1 MAKKIIDDF
10 EYLDQ
15 FQDYTKYFLTC
26 EENSENYTSEKCNS
40 VFIKIF
46 NTILFEHD
54 ENRKSKQVAYLVFWL
69 NFIIELKNRRIEEP
83 LLTTIITIID
93 KLDLQQLIGFTA
105 PSLPMDFYA
114 ELNYETRKIFDND
127 MALTNAQLDMLFA
140 IFERKNM
147 IVSAPTSYGKTGVA
161 LKSLLV
167 SLDKGYIN
175 NFLVILPTKSLINE
189 YRKNINNFFSD
200 RIDSIVVSEAPYV
213 KPESNK
219 SVFLFTQERFLIFN
233 NNFPDFKFDY
243 AVLDEVQDLI
253 NVVKSSDNERSVLL
267 AKSISILAACE
278 VPMSFFD
285 AVYQRSVWFIC
296 QQIYFNGQ
304 SCRYR

>member
-10 EYLDQ
+10 GYLDQ
-15 FQDYTKYFLTC
+15 FKDYTNYFLTC

-40 VFIKIF
+40 IFIKIF
-46 NTILFEHD
+46 NTILFEQD

-69 NFIIELKNRRIEEP
+69 NFIIELKHRQIEEP
-83 LLTTIITIID
+83 LLTTLMTIID

-105 PSLPMDFYA
+105 SSLPMDFSA
-114 ELNYETRKIFDND
+114 ELNYETRKIFDNN

-167 SLDKGYIN
+167 SLDKGYIH

-189 YRKNINNFFSD
+189 YRKSINSFFNN
-200 RIDSIVVSEAPYV
+200 RLDSIVVSEAPYV

-219 SVFLFTQERFLIFN
+219 AVFLFTQERFLIFN
-233 NNFPDFKFDY
+233 NNFPDSSLIMLCSMRFK
-243 AVLDEVQDLI
+243 I
-253 NVVKSSDNERSVLL
+253 
-267 AKSISILAACE
+267 
-278 VPMSFFD
+278 
-285 AVYQRSVWFIC
+285 
-296 QQIYFNGQ
+296 
-304 SCRYR
+304 